1 MVTVTVPP
9 AWRPEIVKEN
19 KPAGNVN
26 PAGGAGETLDTAVAV
41 KLVNPPRSLLNE
53 AVPETWLPEAV
64 DT

>member
-1 MVTVTVPP
+1 
-9 AWRPEIVKEN
+9 VKEN

-26 PAGGAGETLDTAVAV
+26 LAGGAGETLDTAVDV